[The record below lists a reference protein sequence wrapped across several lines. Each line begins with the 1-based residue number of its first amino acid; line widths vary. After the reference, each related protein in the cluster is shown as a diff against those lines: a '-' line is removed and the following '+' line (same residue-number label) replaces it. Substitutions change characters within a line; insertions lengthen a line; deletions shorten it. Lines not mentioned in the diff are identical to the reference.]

1 MLIAHPDGSQ
11 VFDLIHSISAV
22 SNTINTYLC
31 GTLIYVSEGPTMSST
46 VNFTGTVEKDLLK
59 RLKVIAAK
67 LATSI
72 NALFNAELRH
82 LVETYEAAEV
92 HGNHNFQILL
102 DFSLGRIN
110 DVQAM
115 ERLGIDSEEDLFV
128 LMARAHLPMPRLST
142 GETEEMAQS
151 LRALPR

>member
-1 MLIAHPDGSQ
+1 
-11 VFDLIHSISAV
+11 
-22 SNTINTYLC
+22 
-31 GTLIYVSEGPTMSST
+31 MSST

-59 RLKVIAAK
+59 RLKIIAAK

-92 HGNHNFQILL
+92 HGNHNFQTLL

-110 DVQAM
+110 DIQTM
-115 ERLGIDSEEDLFV
+115 ERLAIDSEEDLFI
-128 LMARAHLPMPRLST
+128 LMARAHLPMPRLSVS
-142 GETEEMAQS
+142 ETEAMVQS
-151 LRALPR
+151 LHALPR